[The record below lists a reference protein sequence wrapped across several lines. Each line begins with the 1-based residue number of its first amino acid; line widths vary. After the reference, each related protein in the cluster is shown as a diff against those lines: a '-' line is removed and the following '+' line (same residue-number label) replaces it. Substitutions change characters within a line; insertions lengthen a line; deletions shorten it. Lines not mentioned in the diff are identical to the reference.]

1 MFFIYL
7 FPIIT
12 LSIFLISYFKD
23 RRRLVNGLFFNIF
36 LISFAIS
43 FTYLAFST
51 GNRILIVLFL
61 ILFIIFMIVSIFGV
75 YALIFGLFL
84 NAKIVM
90 KKESRNL
97 SNMLTLFLG
106 LALVF
111 HLILTFFNPEKFLPK
126 DVTIFLSSF
135 LLLEV
140 YFLFSIF
147 NFLMISLLSQFN
159 KPKKDQDFIIVLGS
173 RVFGEK
179 VPPLLASRIDRA
191 ITFYNEQ
198 SKVSFS
204 PKIIFSG
211 GQGPDEKVPEG
222 LAMQKYALSKGI
234 PSKDTIVEDKS
245 VNTLQNMKFSKSIMD
260 NLMPNGYRSI
270 FVTNNYHVFR
280 ASIYARMANLKSNGL
295 GSKTAYYFLPNALIR
310 EYIALVV
317 MNKKRHMI
325 VIVLIFI
332 LSILLSLINHYFVI
346 PV

>member
-12 LSIFLISYFKD
+12 FSIFLISYFKD

-51 GNRILIVLFL
+51 GSRFLIVLFL
-61 ILFIIFMIVSIFGV
+61 IFFIIFMIVSAFGI

-111 HLILTFFNPEKFLPK
+111 HLILTFLNPEKFLPE
-126 DVTIFLSSF
+126 DVTVFLSSF
-135 LLLEV
+135 LLLES
-140 YFLFSIF
+140 YFLVSIF
-147 NFLMISLLSQFN
+147 NFLMISLLSLFN
-159 KPKKDQDFIIVLGS
+159 KEKKDQDFIIVLGS
-173 RVFGEK
+173 RVFGDK

-198 SKVSFS
+198 SKVSFP

-211 GQGPDEKVPEG
+211 GQGPDEEIPEG
-222 LAMQKYALSKGI
+222 LAMQKYALNKGI
-234 PSKDTIVEDKS
+234 PSKDTIIEDKS
-245 VNTLQNMKFSKSIMD
+245 VNTLQNMKFSKVIMD
-260 NLMPNGYRSI
+260 NVMPDGYKSI

-310 EYIALVV
+310 EYIALIV

-332 LSILLSLINHYFVI
+332 LSIVSAIINHYFVI
-346 PV
+346 PA

>member
-12 LSIFLISYFKD
+12 LSIFLASYFKD

-51 GNRILIVLFL
+51 ESRILIVLFL
-61 ILFIIFMIVSIFGV
+61 ILFIIFMIVSIFGI

-111 HLILTFFNPEKFLPK
+111 HLILAFINPERFLPE
-126 DVTIFLSSF
+126 DLTIFLRSF

-173 RVFGEK
+173 RVFGDK

-198 SKVSFS
+198 STVSFS

-211 GQGPDEKVPEG
+211 GQGSDEEASEG

-234 PSKDTIVEDKS
+234 PSKDTIIEDKS
-245 VNTLQNMKFSKSIMD
+245 VNTLQNMKFSKVIMD
-260 NLMPNGYRSI
+260 NLKPDGYKSI

-280 ASIYARMANLKSNGL
+280 ASIYARIANLKSNGL
-295 GSKTAYYFLPNALIR
+295 GSKTAFYFLPNALIR

-317 MNKKRHMI
+317 TNKKRHMI
-325 VIVLIFI
+325 VIGIIFI
-332 LSILLSLINHYFVI
+332 FSILLAIINHCFVL
-346 PV
+346 PA